1 MEELKF
7 QNTKDVI
14 KNLSNEIFRSFRN
27 MIENPF
33 DSLNPVILK
42 STITNFSSLHQI
54 FWYVPSSLFQSS
66 RKTELKKK
74 GLLF

>member
-54 FWYVPSSLFQSS
+54 FGYVPSSLLKSS
-66 RKTELKKK
+66 RVTDLEKIR
-74 GLLF
+74 GLF